1 MKNKDQILLER
12 AYNRIKLF
20 ESPEIID
27 NKYDRRNY
35 NFEFF
40 LGDENGTLIKQY
52 IPTIESHAH
61 VLRKLKQKG
70 VIDKEY
76 NLILDHVLQ
85 AVDKV
90 LGSPTKI
97 DFNFSGIILPKQ
109 RDVDATY
116 ISFWTEHAYEGNNG
130 LLPKLL
136 LAYTKKKFKGP
147 FKFEVTEVSS
157 RGKSLSEIYTAE

>member
-1 MKNKDQILLER
+1 MNKDQILLEQ
-12 AYNRIKLF
+12 AYNQVKLI

-27 NKYDRRNY
+27 NKYDRRDY
-35 NFEFF
+35 EFEFF
-40 LGDENGTLIKQY
+40 LGDENGTLIKEY

-61 VLRKLKQKG
+61 ILRKLKQED

-76 NLILDHVLQ
+76 NLILDHVLK

-90 LGSPTKI
+90 LGSPSKI
-97 DFNFSGIILPKQ
+97 DFNYSGIILPKQ

-116 ISFWTEHAYEGNNG
+116 ISFWTEKAYKSNNG
-130 LLPKLL
+130 MLSNLL
-136 LAYTKKKFKGP
+136 LTYTKKRFRGP

-157 RGKSLSEIYTAE
+157 RGKSFSEVYVAE